1 MKRLQIDSLSELEQI
16 FKEKTVEMTNTI
28 RDSIQEAVDNKRKT
42 AQLFEIEIDGVDNTF
57 EITITSKEFC
67 TALENCLR
75 HYEEWEMGDDALD
88 TYILL
93 KQVKS

>member
-1 MKRLQIDSLSELEQI
+1 MKKIQVDSLSDLDRF
-16 FKEKTVEMTNTI
+16 FKEKTVEMTNAI
-28 RDSIQEAVDNKRKT
+28 RDSIQEAVQKKKKT
-42 AQLFEIEIDGVDNTF
+42 AQLFEIEVDGVDNTF
-57 EITITSKEFC
+57 EITISSKEFS

-88 TYILL
+88 TYLLL